1 MYHINRGNTVVWSGK
16 AQGKQSKVIMQ
27 EDRVE
32 ITIKTPIPIIF
43 KKGDTIKVYGE
54 TYKLNRPEN
63 IGKTNNEIGYTFT
76 IEFEALYYDLGKWI
90 LNTLDKNNNL
100 TEPDVHIMGEA
111 SVILGLL
118 VQNANRTS
126 SGWTLG
132 QVDRTETI
140 QWAYNGA
147 KLLTVLQDVADQTN
161 LEFWCVGKQINLTRK
176 QIQTGITFQYGKGKG
191 LYELRRDRKDKPVVT
206 HMKVQGGTQNLP
218 NGYGFRQI
226 QPSGGNPMVN
236 PNYTAG
242 SEVVED
248 VMTFENVYP
257 RLEAKVTS
265 VQANNMIR
273 STDIDFNLNDHLL
286 ADGTSAQIAFTSG
299 LLNSFKFTISED
311 GFDNATKQVKF
322 NPITD
327 ENAYPDGVP
336 NAMLKPAVGDS
347 FVFLNINMP
356 QSYVT
361 AAENRVK
368 ELGDQYFAEEGTEQ
382 YTWSGKITPKFILEN
397 NIELTLGGIVNLNAS
412 DIGFSGPIR
421 IASYTRDLEEE
432 YLYDFTLSNVVTIN
446 YLVRLRN
453 QSDRLANA
461 VTKGLSSDGLS
472 NKSTYAESAGFATLA
487 GHANTATNA
496 ATANFAS
503 QAQNAVNA
511 DRAIIAN
518 RSTFSD
524 QADKAALADRA
535 FKADHAD
542 KATLADRATLANYAL
557 DADHAK
563 EADHAKLAD
572 RANVADYAYD
582 SDKWDGKQFADYIDQ
597 PLRTN
602 DIVRHQSISTPAFIS
617 GATGSGWKLFADGSA
632 EVDSLTVR
640 KSLNVVQ
647 LNIREITGTGGSFA
661 VTNVA
666 KIYVVHERED
676 HYSCYINTDDNTL
689 FVPFNAGDI
698 VRCQVW
704 DGKGIKYY
712 VGRIRAVSQSIF
724 DIEKP
729 LLAGSGVPSA
739 GDNVFQ
745 FGSSVA
751 GRQGLIYMTNS
762 DSGAPYLDVLD
773 GIDSPSLEGKTKV
786 RLGKLNGITDSVF
799 GALSGY
805 GLYAQNAYLRG
816 NFWVTGG
823 NAETQQGAQSKAAAA
838 YNDAVVVAGQDATAK
853 ANAAKDFA
861 AAQDNLAKVETKAY
875 ADGIVDAEEARAI
888 ADAQAKLSEAKNHAD
903 AQAAQSQANA
913 IASASQDASNKANA
927 AKNEAIS
934 SANQFAQN
942 AVSQIKIG
950 GRNLLLISNVL
961 TGSVRSGANG
971 QIIDYNH
978 YATVADIISVDK
990 NSDYI
995 FFIKSKTNV
1004 SYGLGIGLW
1013 LDGEYLGFENYTNY
1027 IGGTGLINTGNAN
1040 GITLNFYKNPEDS
1053 SIITDFFKTDALI
1066 KVEKGNKATDWT
1078 PAPEDITNSIN
1089 ILRTETAQSFVV
1101 MDGKIEGK
1109 VNKTDFNVLGQTV
1122 SQQGTLISQNASSI
1136 ELRATK
1142 QEFSDLNNTVSGLWG
1157 RVSNAET
1164 AIQQNSSAISLR
1176 AVKSDVDT
1184 QVNVVNDRIDNTVTR
1199 LSVAELKITPEAI
1212 QQTVK
1217 SQTESIVSAAVPATR
1232 KQVSTLG
1239 LDENTYYPLI
1249 INLSS
1254 NDRYKIMIDRMLD
1267 VSYGKPIYSFHP
1279 AGFSAH
1285 VEWTTIGSGWG
1296 ARQDDREIL
1305 IAQQRYAEATFGS
1318 IGQVTELSQEFIYLR
1333 GGSIWDI
1340 SVFGSNSVEI
1350 NIYRNGYHWEAG
1362 SYSGDVPLLTFVNE
1376 VKSIT
1381 SRILNSE
1388 TSISQT
1394 KDEISLRATKTEV
1407 ITQVS
1412 QVAATASQ
1420 DATAKLNEAKIHADA
1435 QASQAQA
1442 NAISASNVAIS
1453 TALSALSI
1461 GGRNYY
1467 SNYFTSLTPYLVI
1480 NLVKNAVSNGF
1491 MVTGEPTGAGN
1502 VRLIG
1507 VINAN
1512 GQWTVS
1518 GYVRGTQSEEVT
1530 FNIDICDQGL
1540 KGFSAPASNEWT
1552 YFEHTVE
1559 VTNYTKEDYHYVD
1572 FGQFSW
1578 HYFQFK
1584 NIQVEKGNKATDWKL
1599 APEDLQQQIVETDN
1613 ARKAYVDSQDQL
1625 KETQTKAYADGK
1637 VDAAEQRSIN
1647 DATAKAN
1654 AAKGYADAQDALLK
1668 AQTDAYADG
1677 KVTAEESARI
1687 AQSQANL
1694 QAAKDYAAAQDALSK
1709 IEAKA
1714 YADGVVDAE
1723 EARAIADAAAKA
1735 NIAQANAINAAS
1747 QDATIKS
1754 NNAISA
1760 SNTYTDNQIIIS
1772 NNAISLKAD
1781 KTIVDNISNRL
1792 SSAELKITPE
1802 AINSIVS
1809 GQIDTSI
1816 NNGITIK
1823 DTRYNNNPPSWYYAN
1838 YGHKTVRE
1846 FKDRNIIGLPY
1857 AGEDYVQLVTNVP
1870 WGDASGGSVVQ
1881 EASQAGNT
1889 YTRSGKT
1896 DSWSAWIEKE
1906 TIAGAQSKANG
1917 AYNDAVAYANSQITQ
1932 TKDEINLSI
1941 TSKIDNIT
1949 LGGRNYYSNSNNRTT
1964 LSPYLVNGVAKNTG
1978 SSPNGFIVTGSSNSG
1993 SNLRITDI
2001 ISSNGE
2007 WTVSGYI
2014 RGDQGQEISCE
2025 IDICDVGL
2033 IKIYSNNINEWKF
2046 FEHTVNVTNY
2056 STIYNFVDFS
2066 NFSWHY
2072 FFFKDIK
2079 VEKGNKATDWTPAL
2093 EDVQGEIDVVTT
2105 RIAVAELKLQD
2116 DSIRA
2121 VVRQQ
2126 TENIVNDTVLANL
2139 WSSGKPLNPDP
2150 TFKDGMNG
2158 LDIYNN
2164 EGTGAANWGRLP
2176 VSSFYE
2182 TFPTTSGYGLYYAQN
2197 GDRPT
2202 SPGWGGFHCNTVSR
2216 AKAKFLVRMILAFEE
2231 GRNINF
2237 HSNSFG
2243 DEGKQRWLTPTAG
2256 KGVNNFTE
2264 YISYVECGNT
2274 GSFGNTNLFAFAG
2287 GNSVSVRIA
2296 FAGVYDIT
2304 DAVNNYTTKQE
2315 IASSFEITSGGISI
2329 AGKSLSLAGKV
2340 TFSSL
2345 DANAQQYISDIDTLA
2360 YTANGYAS
2368 NAQSVANIAS
2378 GAANNALVSAEG
2390 AKNTAD
2396 TAFLTANNAKNTADS
2411 ANATASS
2418 ANIMSDNANI
2428 AAQNATI
2435 TANSALSSTSETAL
2449 VLTTL
2454 QAALKGMAFQDKV
2467 DISKLDTTI
2476 IDGGY
2481 VKTTLLNVSE
2491 IFAQNITATGTITAT
2506 NLNVTGN
2513 SKVGGFDIQG
2523 NKLSSAAPDTS
2534 LVFSALLGGS
2544 HVEINS
2550 SMSSPLI
2557 SIRTDQAQR
2566 RGMSIQTYASEAIGL
2581 DIIANAGGRF
2591 AITSHGGHQ
2600 FHQRSGEFW
2609 NAPGVLLAITIN
2621 QYNGVTDVWNV
2632 SSITANYSSAGST
2645 SANRKHVI
2653 THNLGHTDY
2662 IVHYTIASPTLGIY
2676 MNNPNIATIKLID
2689 KSANSFE
2696 ILVVGSRSGTSSSNE
2711 VYTIPDVVQFL
2722 MIGRNRQL

>member
-111 SVILGLL
+111 NVILGLL

-226 QPSGGNPMVN
+226 QPTGGNPMVN

-524 QADKAALADRA
+524 HADKAALADRA

-729 LLAGSGVPSA
+729 LLAGSGVPAA

-823 NAETQQGAQSKAAAA
+823 NAETKDGAQEKANNAQS
-838 YNDAVVVAGQDATAK
+838 NAVVVAGQDATAK

-903 AQAAQSQANA
+903 AQAAQAQANA

-942 AVSQIKIG
+942 AVDAIKVG
-950 GRNLLLISNVL
+950 GRNLVL
-961 TGSVRSGANG
+961 NSKVNINTTGY
-971 QIIDYNH
+971 QIL
-978 YATVADIISVDK
+978 YAKLSEDWIVGETYTVQL
-990 NSDYI
+990 
-995 FFIKSKTNV
+995 KTNTQNLHV
-1004 SYGLGIGLW
+1004 YQDAGNISHTPISYNNGILFYQFKAAAPFQTQ
-1013 LDGEYLGFENYTNY
+1013 LKQDILTIYRIPRADGEQTIVEW
-1027 IGGTGLINTGNAN
+1027 
-1040 GITLNFYKNPEDS
+1040 
-1053 SIITDFFKTDALI
+1053 I
-1066 KVEKGNKATDWT
+1066 KLEKGNKATDWT
-1078 PAPEDITNSIN
+1078 PAPEDIADA
-1089 ILRTETAQSFVV
+1089 LDVFKTETSQSFSV
-1101 MDGKIEGK
+1101 MNGKIEGK
-1109 VNKTDFNVLGQTV
+1109 VSQTDFNALGQTV
-1122 SQQGTLISQNASSI
+1122 SQQATLISQNTSSI

-1142 QEFSDLNNTVSGLWG
+1142 QEFSELNNTVGGISG

-1184 QVNVVNDRIDNTVTR
+1184 QINTVNGRVDNTVSR
-1199 LSVAELKITPEAI
+1199 LDSAELKITPDAI
-1212 QQTVK
+1212 NSTVRG
-1217 SQTESIVSAAVPATR
+1217 QTESIVNNAVTA
-1232 KQVSTLG
+1232 
-1239 LDENTYYPLI
+1239 
-1249 INLSS
+1249 IN
-1254 NDRYKIMIDRMLD
+1254 
-1267 VSYGKPIYSFHP
+1267 V
-1279 AGFSAH
+1279 
-1285 VEWTTIGSGWG
+1285 
-1296 ARQDDREIL
+1296 
-1305 IAQQRYAEATFGS
+1305 
-1318 IGQVTELSQEFIYLR
+1318 
-1333 GGSIWDI
+1333 
-1340 SVFGSNSVEI
+1340 
-1350 NIYRNGYHWEAG
+1350 
-1362 SYSGDVPLLTFVNE
+1362 
-1376 VKSIT
+1376 
-1381 SRILNSE
+1381 
-1388 TSISQT
+1388 
-1394 KDEISLRATKTEV
+1394 
-1407 ITQVS
+1407 
-1412 QVAATASQ
+1412 
-1420 DATAKLNEAKIHADA
+1420 
-1435 QASQAQA
+1435 
-1442 NAISASNVAIS
+1442 
-1453 TALSALSI
+1453 
-1461 GGRNYY
+1461 GGRNLIVDSKSERSATNSSGNENYVPYY
-1467 SNYFTSLTPYLVI
+1467 YISLELDKQSEYTLSCEIWMTSNVFSADMFYINDYGEHRADTNMKFPLLAWYRRSFTFT
-1480 NLVKNAVSNGF
+1480 
-1491 MVTGEPTGAGN
+1491 TGSERQT
-1502 VRLIG
+1502 
-1507 VINAN
+1507 
-1512 GQWTVS
+1512 
-1518 GYVRGTQSEEVT
+1518 GYVRFDNNGSSDGQ
-1530 FNIDICDQGL
+1530 
-1540 KGFSAPASNEWT
+1540 PATIKVRN
-1552 YFEHTVE
+1552 V
-1559 VTNYTKEDYHYVD
+1559 KL
-1572 FGQFSW
+1572 
-1578 HYFQFK
+1578 
-1584 NIQVEKGNKATDWKL
+1584 EKGNKATDWTP
-1599 APEDLQQQIVETDN
+1599 APEDVQGQIDGVATRVTNAET
-1613 ARKAYVDSQDQL
+1613 SI
-1625 KETQTKAYADGK
+1625 TQTKDEIALRATK
-1637 VDAAEQRSIN
+1637 TEVTTQVNQVASNASN

-1654 AAKGYADAQDALLK
+1654 
-1668 AQTDAYADG
+1668 
-1677 KVTAEESARI
+1677 
-1687 AQSQANL
+1687 N
-1694 QAAKDYAAAQDALSK
+1694 
-1709 IEAKA
+1709 
-1714 YADGVVDAE
+1714 
-1723 EARAIADAAAKA
+1723 
-1735 NIAQANAINAAS
+1735 AQANAISTAS
-1747 QDATIKS
+1747 QDATSKA
-1754 NNAISA
+1754 NNAVVTSK
-1760 SNTYTDNQIIIS
+1760 TYTDSQIVIT
-1772 NNAISLKAD
+1772 NNAISLKAE
-1781 KTIVDNISNRL
+1781 KSVVDSINNRL
-1792 SSAELKITPE
+1792 SSAELKITPD
-1802 AINSIVS
+1802 AIQSTVKGQTENIV
-1809 GQIDTSI
+1809 GNAVKDVVE
-1816 NNGITIK
+1816 IK
-1823 DTRYNNNPPSWYYAN
+1823 DTRNFNNPPSWYYEN
-1838 YGHKTVRE
+1838 YPFRTVRE
-1846 FKDRNIIGLPY
+1846 FKNREVLGLPFNGEYY
-1857 AGEDYVQLVTNVP
+1857 AQLTTNVP
-1870 WGDASGGSVVQ
+1870 WNDLSGGYVVQ
-1881 EASQAGNT
+1881 EALYVGKT
-1889 YTRSGKT
+1889 YTRYGNA
-1896 DSWSAWIEKE
+1896 DVASWSPWVEKE
-1906 TIAGAQSKANG
+1906 STDGAQNKANT
-1917 AYNDAVAYANSQITQ
+1917 AYTNAVGYTNTKISQ
-1932 TKDEINLSI
+1932 TKDEINLSVDGKI
-1941 TSKIDNIT
+1941 TGINNTI
-1949 LGGRNYYSNSNNRTT
+1949 GGLSNR
-1964 LSPYLVNGVAKNTG
+1964 
-1978 SSPNGFIVTGSSNSG
+1978 INS
-1993 SNLRITDI
+1993 
-2001 ISSNGE
+2001 
-2007 WTVSGYI
+2007 
-2014 RGDQGQEISCE
+2014 
-2025 IDICDVGL
+2025 
-2033 IKIYSNNINEWKF
+2033 
-2046 FEHTVNVTNY
+2046 
-2056 STIYNFVDFS
+2056 
-2066 NFSWHY
+2066 
-2072 FFFKDIK
+2072 
-2079 VEKGNKATDWTPAL
+2079 
-2093 EDVQGEIDVVTT
+2093 
-2105 RIAVAELKLQD
+2105 AELKLQD

-2126 TENIVNDTVLANL
+2126 TQNIANDTVLANM

-2158 LDIYNN
+2158 LKLYNN
-2164 EGTGAANWGRLP
+2164 NGTGAIVFGRL
-2176 VSSFYE
+2176 SKNDLAE
-2182 TFPTTSGYGLYYAQN
+2182 TLPTTSGYAVYYHQN
-2197 GDRPT
+2197 GNIAT
-2202 SPGWGGFHCNTVSR
+2202 SPGWGGFYFETQAR
-2216 AKAKFLVRMILAFEE
+2216 AKAKFITRLILAFEE
-2231 GRNINF
+2231 GRDINF
-2237 HSNSFG
+2237 HTNAFG
-2243 DEGKQRWLTPTAG
+2243 DNGSQRWLTPTAG
-2256 KGVNNFTE
+2256 KGIDNFTE
-2264 YISYVECGNT
+2264 YISYVECGST
-2274 GSFGNTNLFAFAG
+2274 GAFQTTNFFSFSG
-2287 GNSVSVRIA
+2287 GDSVSVRVA

-2345 DANAQQYISDIDTLA
+2345 DANAQQYISDIDVLA
-2360 YTANGYAS
+2360 YTANGSAS

>member
-1 MYHINRGNTVVWSGK
+1 MYHIKRGNTVVWSGK

-27 EDRVE
+27 EDRME

-118 VQNANRTS
+118 VENANRTS

-161 LEFWCVGKQINLTRK
+161 LEFWCVGKEINLTRK
-176 QIQTGITFQYGKGKG
+176 QLQTGITFQYGKGKG

-226 QPSGGNPMVN
+226 QPTGGNPMVN

-368 ELGDQYFAEEGTEQ
+368 ELGDQYFEEEGTEQ

-496 ATANFAS
+496 ATANFAN

-518 RSTFSD
+518 RSNFSD
-524 QADKAALADRA
+524 HADKAALADRA

-572 RANVADYAYD
+572 RANIADYAYD
-582 SDKWDGKQFADYIDQ
+582 SDKWDGKQFADYLDQ

-689 FVPFNAGDI
+689 FVPFNVGDI

-823 NAETQQGAQSKAAAA
+823 NAETKDGAQEKANNAQS
-838 YNDAVVVAGQDATAK
+838 NAVVVAGQDATAK

-995 FFIKSKTNV
+995 FFIKSKTNI

-1078 PAPEDITNSIN
+1078 PAPEDITNSID

-1249 INLSS
+1249 ISLSS

-1412 QVAATASQ
+1412 QAAATASQ
-1420 DATAKLNEAKIHADA
+1420 
-1435 QASQAQA
+1435 
-1442 NAISASNVAIS
+1442 
-1453 TALSALSI
+1453 
-1461 GGRNYY
+1461 
-1467 SNYFTSLTPYLVI
+1467 
-1480 NLVKNAVSNGF
+1480 
-1491 MVTGEPTGAGN
+1491 
-1502 VRLIG
+1502 
-1507 VINAN
+1507 
-1512 GQWTVS
+1512 
-1518 GYVRGTQSEEVT
+1518 
-1530 FNIDICDQGL
+1530 
-1540 KGFSAPASNEWT
+1540 
-1552 YFEHTVE
+1552 
-1559 VTNYTKEDYHYVD
+1559 
-1572 FGQFSW
+1572 
-1578 HYFQFK
+1578 
-1584 NIQVEKGNKATDWKL
+1584 
-1599 APEDLQQQIVETDN
+1599 
-1613 ARKAYVDSQDQL
+1613 
-1625 KETQTKAYADGK
+1625 
-1637 VDAAEQRSIN
+1637 

-1881 EASQAGNT
+1881 EAIQAGNT
-1889 YTRSGKT
+1889 YTRAGKT

-1917 AYNDAVAYANSQITQ
+1917 AYNDAVAYANSQISQ
-1932 TKDEINLSI
+1932 TKDEINLSVDGKI
-1941 TSKIDNIT
+1941 TGINNTI
-1949 LGGRNYYSNSNNRTT
+1949 GGLSNR
-1964 LSPYLVNGVAKNTG
+1964 
-1978 SSPNGFIVTGSSNSG
+1978 INS
-1993 SNLRITDI
+1993 
-2001 ISSNGE
+2001 
-2007 WTVSGYI
+2007 
-2014 RGDQGQEISCE
+2014 
-2025 IDICDVGL
+2025 
-2033 IKIYSNNINEWKF
+2033 
-2046 FEHTVNVTNY
+2046 
-2056 STIYNFVDFS
+2056 
-2066 NFSWHY
+2066 
-2072 FFFKDIK
+2072 
-2079 VEKGNKATDWTPAL
+2079 
-2093 EDVQGEIDVVTT
+2093 
-2105 RIAVAELKLQD
+2105 AELKLQD

-2243 DEGKQRWLTPTAG
+2243 EEGKQRWLTPTAG

-2378 GAANNALVSAEG
+2378 GAANNALVSAQG
-2390 AKNTAD
+2390 AKNPAD
-2396 TAFLTANNAKNTADS
+2396 TAFLTANDAKNTADS